1 MVDRALIRAKVQY
14 GLGKAGTIL
23 GYTVNQYR
31 PSGASSPIGSGTLV
45 GSITADFDVA
55 AALQFK
61 SQQVFDKAALYL
73 LGNPATLL
81 TGDYLVGQGSGPDEG
96 WTYFVA
102 ACGGVA
108 PALVIRCNAVL
119 TISRAPAPVAGIG
132 GYGGE
137 TAANL
142 VPVLTGWPAALLP
155 KGRSESNATRL
166 PADGKLPL
174 IEILLPWG
182 GVMPNNADV
191 VVDDAG
197 RRYVVSLVNRQ
208 PQGLHLAAVLVA
220 A

>member
-1 MVDRALIRAKVQY
+1 MVARALIRAKVQY
-14 GLGKAGTIL
+14 GLGKAGAIL

-31 PSGASSPIGSGTLV
+31 PAGASAPIGSGTLV
-45 GSITADFDVA
+45 GSLTADFDVA
-55 AALQFK
+55 ADVRFK
-61 SQQVFDKAALYL
+61 AQQPFDKAAMYL
-73 LGNPATLL
+73 LGNPAALL
-81 TGDYLVGQGSGPDEG
+81 SGDYLVGQGSGPDET
-96 WTYFVA
+96 WTYFVT

-108 PALVIRCNAVL
+108 PAAVIRCNTVL

-132 GYGGE
+132 AYGGE

-155 KGRSESNATRL
+155 KGRSETNQTKLA
-166 PADGKLPL
+166 ADGKLPL
-174 IEILLPWG
+174 IEILMPWG
-182 GVMPNNADV
+182 GVTPNNADV

-208 PQGLHLAAVLVA
+208 PQGLHLAAVQVA